1 MGPNWPK
8 SSRYLDFRSASTDNL
23 LYDLGKAHFFSPH
36 LLLSQFVLP
45 YPFKLE
51 ALRMGFGS

>member
-1 MGPNWPK
+1 MGSNWPK
-8 SSRYLDFRSASTDNL
+8 SSRYLGFRSVSTDNL
-23 LYDLGKAHFFSPH
+23 LYDLGQANFFVPH
-36 LLLSQFVLP
+36 LLFSQFVFP